1 MAGSTTGDAASS
13 TGLGPEPR
21 RFAVEPVEVGHV
33 LVPLDGSPFAER
45 ALPVAAWVASG
56 TGAEVHLVKVVARI
70 AGEESEAAI
79 RYLDSAARSYHAT
92 TWDVVEGTDVGA
104 TLAETVDSSPG
115 GLPCLATHGRGRSV
129 PLGSVAVFLLEHGS
143 WPVVLVGPEA
153 RIVTAADAPIV
164 VAVDGT
170 TRDDVLVPVALGWAA
185 RLRRPLAIVT
195 VAEPA
200 PPGYR
205 EASRVRRARG
215 PAEPEHYVQS
225 LVARAEEVGSRSRV
239 MRSTTRSAC
248 GTAWSPSSTGPR
260 RWSCWVPAIDRDW
273 AGWCSAATRSA
284 SCTTRPCR
292 PSSSRCRPTCDGDAS
307 RTDVESGRVVS
318 GRVVSPGGWGSTS
331 RAYASPDEGSPGPIA
346 YTA

>member
-56 TGAEVHLVKVVARI
+56 TGADVHLVKVVARI

-79 RYLDSAARSYHAT
+79 RYLDSAARSYHAA
-92 TWDVVEGTDVGA
+92 TWDVVGGTDVGA

-115 GLPCLATHGRGRSV
+115 GLACLATHGRGRSV

-185 RLRRPLAIVT
+185 RLRRTLQIVT

-200 PPGYR
+200 PSGYWG
-205 EASRVRRARG
+205 ASRVRRAWG
-215 PAEPEHYVQS
+215 PAEPERHVQS
-225 LVARAEEVGSRSRV
+225 LAARAGNEGVAARGQVVYDPVSVRDGLVPLLDRTAALVVLGTRHRPGLGRMVLGSHAVRIV
-239 MRSTTRSAC
+239 HDSA
-248 GTAWSPSSTGPR
+248 
-260 RWSCWVPAIDRDW
+260 VPAL
-273 AGWCSAATRSA
+273 
-284 SCTTRPCR
+284 
-292 PSSSRCRPTCDGDAS
+292 
-307 RTDVESGRVVS
+307 VVPMPPN
-318 GRVVSPGGWGSTS
+318 V
-331 RAYASPDEGSPGPIA
+331 
-346 YTA
+346 